1 MQPRR
6 ILGAAV
12 LGAAAVSGCFALSF
26 VGALH
31 DPKPHH
37 LPVAVVAPAPV
48 RHLLAAGL
56 GAHAPGAFSLRYYPS
71 ALAARS
77 AVRDRAVD
85 AAFVASP
92 GGARLYLAG
101 AAGQGPRQVI
111 QGAFG
116 ALAKV
121 SHLSLAT
128 QDLVPL
134 GAGDPL
140 GLSTFLM
147 VLGIVIPSVGAGVVV
162 GLAARQAGTGQQAL
176 ALVGAAVAVGAVVTS
191 VVDGWLAAL
200 VGHPLALWGLAVLA
214 SLAVSS
220 ATAGLARALGPP
232 GAVLGALVVV
242 VVGMPATGGPAGLGG
257 FLPAFFRPLRHAL
270 PPGAALEAL
279 RGAEYFSG
287 HSVAGAEWVLAAW
300 AAGGL
305 ALLAAASTVRRRL
318 AVSAAGKGSQRPV
331 GMVRGGAGPA
341 S

>member
-12 LGAAAVSGCFALSF
+12 LGAALVSGCFALSF

-31 DPKPHH
+31 DPRPHH

-56 GAHAPGAFSLRYYPS
+56 GAHAPGAFSLRYYRS
-71 ALAARS
+71 ASAARS

-92 GGARLYLAG
+92 SGARLYVAG

-116 ALAKV
+116 ALAGA
-121 SHLSLAT
+121 SHLSVST

-147 VLGIVIPSVGAGVVV
+147 VLGIVIPSVGAGAVV
-162 GLAARQAGTGQQAL
+162 GLAAGRAGTGQQAL
-176 ALVGAAVAVGAVVTS
+176 ALVAAAVGVGSVVTS
-191 VVDGWLAAL
+191 VVDGWLGAL
-200 VGHPLALWGLAVLA
+200 VGHPLALWGLAMLA

-232 GAVLGALVVV
+232 GAALGALVVV

-257 FLPAFFRPLRHAL
+257 FLPALFRPLRHAL

-279 RGAEYFSG
+279 HGAQYFSG
-287 HSVAGAEWVLAAW
+287 HSVAGAAWVLAAW
-300 AAGGL
+300 TAGGL
-305 ALLAAASTVRRRL
+305 ALLAGASAVHHRL
-318 AVSAAGKGSQRPV
+318 AVSAAGKGSERPV
-331 GMVRGGAGPA
+331 SVVRDDSGTVG
-341 S
+341 